1 MSSHAPIAFFALPQD
16 PTPAPNQPVT
26 ERGAGAATGTATT
39 QEPTGAPQGQPAN
52 PCASPDTLMMFG
64 LFGLLMYFM
73 ILRPEQRRRKEM
85 QKMMSSLQKGDMVV
99 TSGGLHGEI
108 AAITDTTITLKVDAV
123 RMTFDKSAIVR
134 VVRDEP
140 AKGDAAKK

>member
-1 MSSHAPIAFFALPQD
+1 MSSQAFITFLALPQD
-16 PTPAPNQPVT
+16 PPSVPNQPVT
-26 ERGAGAATGTATT
+26 ERGAGGATGTPST
-39 QEPTGAPQGQPAN
+39 QEPTGTPPNSQVN
-52 PCASPDTLMMFG
+52 PCSDPNTLMMFG

-85 QKMMSSLQKGDMVV
+85 QKMMGALQKGDMVV

-108 AAITDTTITLKVDAV
+108 AALTDTTITLKVDTV

-140 AKGDAAKK
+140 AKGDATKK

>member
-1 MSSHAPIAFFALPQD
+1 MPAHAPIAFLAFPQD
-16 PTPAPNQPVT
+16 PTPVPTQPVT
-26 ERGAGAATGTATT
+26 ERGAGGPTESATT
-39 QEPTGAPQGQPAN
+39 QEPTGTAQGPQAN

-73 ILRPEQRRRKEM
+73 ILRPEQRRRKET
-85 QKMMSSLQKGDMVV
+85 QKMMSALQKGDMVV
-99 TSGGLHGEI
+99 TNGGLHGEI
-108 AAITDTTITLKVDAV
+108 AAITDATITLKVDSV

-140 AKGDAAKK
+140 AKGEAGKK